1 MSIGSVKLLMVDEK
15 RMTTD
20 LDNAGYRKLG
30 ITVRTATSFES
41 VDRIIKDESIDVIV
55 FNYDFKDIDS
65 VQTCALF
72 KSQNAT
78 ADIPIIF
85 TSVQS
90 LPKKILKSHLGPDLF
105 VEQPVPRSFFIEKVK
120 TLLDEKTRD
129 TSRVDHGGMAIF
141 DWDGQPAQCEIQDL
155 SQSGILLNTDV
166 DIPNGQTV
174 SISFSV
180 SGYKKPIVVDGEVV
194 RRVSADKSGK
204 LPGLG
209 VKFVTFKSDSQRRLE
224 KYILSTKRDDPKL
237 VYYL

>member
-1 MSIGSVKLLMVDEK
+1 MAISSVKLLMVDEK

-30 ITVRTATSFES
+30 ITVKTATSFEA
-41 VDRIIKDESIDVIV
+41 VDKAVRDETIDVIV
-55 FNYDFKDIDS
+55 FNYDFKEIDS
-65 VQTCALF
+65 VADMCFL
-72 KSQNAT
+72 KSQNET

-105 VEQPVPRSFFIEKVK
+105 VEQPIPRSYFIEKVK

-129 TSRVDHGGMAIF
+129 TSRVDHGGIAIF

-166 DIPNGQTV
+166 DIPNGEMLN
-174 SISFSV
+174 ISFSV
-180 SGYKKPIVVDGEVV
+180 AGYKKPILVEV
-194 RRVSADKSGK
+194 R
-204 LPGLG
+204 
-209 VKFVTFKSDSQRRLE
+209 
-224 KYILSTKRDDPKL
+224 
-237 VYYL
+237 